1 MLLIPLKSLRRAE
14 FYTIFPSLFDL
25 TLLCLHFVTPLT
37 FFFCK
42 KGIKTSKLVRHQT
55 VCINSINEDVRMFV
69 KFGKIH
75 LILPAALR
83 TLSVS
88 ARLRSCSRSGMRAG
102 NVKVIYCHVGLLIKV
117 SHCHVGLYHP
127 LTTMMEKRSLL
138 FSSSACLSSPSLSKA
153 SSVSS
158 LAWLYSCT

>member
-25 TLLCLHFVTPLT
+25 TLLCLHFVIPLT

-117 SHCHVGLYHP
+117 SHCHIGLYHV
-127 LTTMMEKRSLL
+127 K
-138 FSSSACLSSPSLSKA
+138 
-153 SSVSS
+153 VSHCHVR
-158 LAWLYSCT
+158 L

>member
-1 MLLIPLKSLRRAE
+1 MGKTIIALHYIYISWLAAAEMLEDLDHVINPIEVTQAGGVLYHLSIFVWSHIALLA
-14 FYTIFPSLFDL
+14 FYLSARI
-25 TLLCLHFVTPLT
+25 
-37 FFFCK
+37 FFCK

-117 SHCHVGLYHP
+117 SHCHVGLYHV
-127 LTTMMEKRSLL
+127 K
-138 FSSSACLSSPSLSKA
+138 
-153 SSVSS
+153 VSHCHVR
-158 LAWLYSCT
+158 L